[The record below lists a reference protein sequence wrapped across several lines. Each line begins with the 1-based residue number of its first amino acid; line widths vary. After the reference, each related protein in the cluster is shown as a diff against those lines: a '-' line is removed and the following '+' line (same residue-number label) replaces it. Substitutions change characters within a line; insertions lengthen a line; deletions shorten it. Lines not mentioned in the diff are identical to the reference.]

1 MSILML
7 VEGDEVE
14 KAVVERLLDQGDEV
28 RVVVERAEAR
38 PGWAE
43 LGVHVAVGDPTDDD
57 LIERAGQD
65 ARSVVLFGNHAADI
79 GTVGAALK
87 AAAAADIERVIL
99 CVPAAGEEVRRL
111 LADSGRSY
119 VILSYGRR
127 RALRTRAPIALVA
140 EAVDAADDLAGQ
152 PRLEVDL
159 RQEDALRRLAPPADA
174 S

>member
-7 VEGDEVE
+7 VEDHEVE
-14 KAVVERLLDQGDEV
+14 KVVAQRLLDQGDEV
-28 RVVVERAEAR
+28 RVVVTRAEERRA
-38 PGWAE
+38 WAQ

-65 ARSVVLFGNHAADI
+65 ARTVVLFGDHAADRA
-79 GTVGAALK
+79 TVIAALK

-99 CVPAAGEEVRRL
+99 CVAAAGEEVRRL
-111 LADSGRSY
+111 LAGSDRSY

-127 RALRTRAPIALVA
+127 MALRARAPVALVA

-159 RQEDALRRLAPPADA
+159 RHEDALRRLAPPADA